1 MTMDENGKVSEGE
14 NRTVPWMKGTYS
26 GQLRG
31 GVPSGRGRLQL
42 PGGAGYMGEWLDG
55 KPHGSGTIYYA
66 SGGSFNGEFR
76 DGRQHGYGTYT
87 KPDGTTVR
95 GYWEKGQFV
104 RAGDAEKQTLNTRQT
119 PQIQQSL
126 KPQPLPPVQQ
136 DDELASIGFKPKTS
150 PESDR
155 FFETFDQPDQKKDQK
170 KPLPKVRRDAPA
182 IAVDQLS
189 HWYGNLQAVNE
200 ISFEVYPGEILGFL
214 GPNGAGKSTTIKVL
228 TGQLPLKGGS
238 ARILGRD
245 VGRDDP
251 QIQSQIGVSFEE
263 KNLYLEMTALE
274 NLDFFASLFG
284 IKNPGSLEALQ
295 RVGLADRAK
304 DRVANYS
311 KGMKQRLMIAR
322 AFINKPKVLFL
333 DEPTD
338 GLDPV
343 TATAIRKT
351 IKEEADR
358 GAAVLLTTHNMFEA
372 DELSDRVAFINE
384 GKIVAIDTAENLK
397 LKYGKRAVRVRLRD
411 GDGVREE
418 ELPLDGE
425 SSSARLSE
433 LAASPD
439 LMTIHTEE
447 ATLEAIFIHLTGR
460 GLV

>member
-1 MTMDENGKVSEGE
+1 MDDFGSIFDAEDQ
-14 NRTVPWMKGTYS
+14 TIPWMKGTYS
-26 GQLRG
+26 GQLQR
-31 GVPSGRGRLQL
+31 GVPSGRGRLRL
-42 PGGAGYMGEWLDG
+42 PNGAGYTGEWLDG
-55 KPHGSGTIYYA
+55 KPHGSGAIYYA
-66 SGGSFNGEFR
+66 SGGTYQGEFK
-76 DGRQHGYGTYT
+76 DGRQHGFGIYT
-87 KPDGTTVR
+87 KPDGTAVR
-95 GYWEKGQFV
+95 GYWENGQYLK
-104 RAGDAEKQTLNTRQT
+104 AGDPEKHP
-119 PQIQQSL
+119 PQAF
-126 KPQPLPPVQQ
+126 QPKESRSRPPVLR
-136 DDELASIGFKPKTS
+136 DDDLTSFGFETKSLA
-150 PESDR
+150 ESDR
-155 FFETFDQPDQKKDQK
+155 FFETFDHPNQE
-170 KPLPKVRRDAPA
+170 KPLPPARRGTPA
-182 IAVDQLS
+182 IVVDQLS
-189 HWYGNLQAVNE
+189 HWYGKLQAVNE
-200 ISFEVYPGEILGFL
+200 ISFEVFPGEILGFL

-238 ARILGRD
+238 ARILGRA

-251 QIQSQIGVSFEE
+251 VIQAQIGVSFEE

-284 IKNPGSLEALQ
+284 IKNPGSQEALR

-311 KGMKQRLMIAR
+311 KGMRQRLMIAR
-322 AFINKPKVLFL
+322 AFINKPNVLFL

-351 IKEEADR
+351 IKEEAER

-384 GKIVAIDTAENLK
+384 GKIVALDTAENLK

-411 GDGVREE
+411 GSGVREE
-418 ELPLDGE
+418 ELPLDGGR
-425 SSSARLSE
+425 SSARLSE

-460 GLV
+460 RLV